1 MLPPSTRRQHLSR
14 WLSRR
19 AFLGLGLGLAACT
32 GGCSSLLTRGQTPDE
47 DELIG
52 EDQAK
57 REVELVGDYA
67 RPWGLHFTELESI
80 GLVTNLDNTGA
91 DLPPTAPQR
100 QVLINEML
108 SHEVGHPDK
117 FLQSPTTSIVLVRGI
132 LPPGIRKG
140 DKFDIEVTIP
150 TGSETTSL
158 RGGWLMRSRLRQVA
172 VIDSTLHTGH
182 VDALVDGNL
191 LVDSVFENSS
201 NRNAETHGRI
211 LGRAESNVDRDL
223 GLAIRDKDASYRI
236 VTLISK
242 AVNDRF
248 HTYDDGVKTGVCT
261 AKRPNFLD
269 LTIPPS
275 YRHNIY
281 HYVRVVAKI
290 PLRED
295 GVKRAERLNLL
306 ERKLLEPAT
315 AATAAVQLEAI
326 GKDAV
331 EALKRGITSSD
342 PEVKFY
348 SAEALAYLDDPEAAM
363 PLGEIARSES
373 AFRWHA
379 LTALMSMNQVS
390 ALSVL
395 SDLLHVASAETRYG
409 AFRAIH
415 TRSPDDPNFKG
426 EALGEAFFYHLL
438 PTSGEP
444 MVHFT
449 RSKRPEVVLF
459 GHDQRF
465 TPPEAANAGKYILVT
480 AVNEESVKIS
490 RFRPNEETVS
500 ETCGASLDQL
510 IRSVVR
516 LGGGYAEVIQ
526 LVFELKRGGCLSS
539 RVAIEALPSPR
550 REFYRDADE
559 ASPAGETD
567 GGPVSP
573 IEGNRRT
580 ADPAPAIFSDLLQ
593 HESAA
598 GPQSESPTATFV
610 DPDYQKPPEKQFLDR
625 INPWSGKEEETP

>member
-1 MLPPSTRRQHLSR
+1 MTPPLTRRQR
-14 WLSRR
+14 DFQWFSRR
-19 AFLGLGLGLAACT
+19 AFLGLGIGLAACLC
-32 GGCSSLLTRGQTPDE
+32 GCTSLLTRGQTPDD

-52 EDQAK
+52 EDKEK
-57 REVELVGDYA
+57 RDVELVGDYA
-67 RPWGLHFTELESI
+67 RPWGLHFTELESV

-100 QVLINEML
+100 QLLINEMM
-108 SHEVGHPDK
+108 SHEVGQPDK
-117 FLQSPTTSIVLVRGI
+117 LLQSPKTSIVLVRGI

-140 DKFDIEVTIP
+140 DKFDVEVSIP
-150 TGSETTSL
+150 GGSETSSL

-172 VIDSTLHTGH
+172 VIDSALHTGH
-182 VDALVDGNL
+182 VDALVDGNV
-191 LVDSVFENSS
+191 LVDAVFENRSTRPS
-201 NRNAETHGRI
+201 ETHGRI

-223 GLAIRDKDASYRI
+223 GLAIREKDASYRI

-248 HTYDDGVKTGVCT
+248 HTYDDGVKSGVCE
-261 AKRPNFLD
+261 AKRPNFLS
-269 LTIPPS
+269 LKIPPN

-281 HYVRVVAKI
+281 HYVRVVGKI

-295 GVKRAERLNLL
+295 GVKRADRLALL

-326 GKDAV
+326 GKDALGP
-331 EALKRGITSSD
+331 LKRGITSSD

-348 SAEALAYLDDPEAAM
+348 AAEALAYLDDPDAAA
-363 PLGEIARSES
+363 PLGEVARSES

-379 LTALMSMNQVS
+379 LTALTSMNQVS

-415 TRSPDDPNFKG
+415 TRTPDDPNFKG
-426 EALGEAFFYHLL
+426 EVLGGAFYYHLL

-459 GHDQRF
+459 GHDQRVN
-465 TPPEAANAGKYILVT
+465 PPEAANAGKYILVT
-480 AVNEESVKIS
+480 SLNEETIKVS
-490 RFRPNEETVS
+490 RFRPNEETLS
-500 ETCGASLDQL
+500 ETCGTSLDQL
-510 IRSVVR
+510 IRCVVR
-516 LGGGYAEVIQ
+516 MGGSYAEVMQ
-526 LVFELKRGGCLSS
+526 LVFELKKCGSLPA

-550 REFYRDADE
+550 RQFYRDEETASGGE
-559 ASPAGETD
+559 AETS
-567 GGPVSP
+567 GATP
-573 IEGNRRT
+573 IEENRRT
-580 ADPAPAIFSDLLQ
+580 ADPAPGMFSDPLQ
-593 HESAA
+593 HESSDAVQA
-598 GPQSESPTATFV
+598 DSPTTTFV
-610 DPDYQKPPEKQFLDR
+610 DPEYQKPPEKRFFDR
-625 INPWSGKEEETP
+625 INPWSDKDEATP